1 VQGSV
6 GIAVGTG
13 EQTTNELMRS
23 ADLAM
28 YRAKGEGKG
37 RYALFEPS
45 MHEGVLERLGLKAD
59 LQRALGAEEF
69 EIYYQPIVE
78 LGSGAIA
85 GVEALLRWRH
95 PERGL
100 VPPEEFIGL
109 ADETGLILPVGRF
122 VLHTACAQVTH
133 WRSVGHVN
141 LGVSVNI
148 SARQLFSSHLPGDIA
163 AALAEASLDPAA
175 LTLEIS
181 ETMLLD
187 NREVSGRLEAVK
199 ALGVR
204 IAIDDFGTS
213 VLSLSHIR
221 RCSVDTLK
229 IAGAF
234 VEDVGSSAEQ
244 DRLVAAILR
253 LVPLG
258 LETVAEGIGAGA
270 APLAS
275 PRLPLWPGYLFSH
288 PAGHELDSAQA
299 RASRSVKF
307 RGPRAGRLMRRPANF
322 ATLCRDACRPRSALP
337 RPDPSIEGGA
347 ALIGRRRPKCGCVRS
362 PRGSRHARAR
372 ASCVD
377 SALARSSPRSDAL
390 RTPAE

>member
-1 VQGSV
+1 
-6 GIAVGTG
+6 
-13 EQTTNELMRS
+13 
-23 ADLAM
+23 
-28 YRAKGEGKG
+28 
-37 RYALFEPS
+37 
-45 MHEGVLERLGLKAD
+45 MHESVLERLALKAD

-213 VLSLSHIR
+213 VLSLSHLR

-229 IAGAF
+229 IAGTF
-234 VEDVGSSAEQ
+234 VEDVGASAEQ
-244 DRLVAAILR
+244 DRMVAAILR
-253 LVPLG
+253 LGAALG
-258 LETVAEGIGAGA
+258 IDTVAEGVGNQAQRN
-270 APLAS
+270 
-275 PRLPLWPGYLFSH
+275 RLRELGCRYGQGYLFSH
-288 PAGHELDSAQA
+288 PVPAHELDSAL
-299 RASRSVKF
+299 K
-307 RGPRAGRLMRRPANF
+307 
-322 ATLCRDACRPRSALP
+322 
-337 RPDPSIEGGA
+337 
-347 ALIGRRRPKCGCVRS
+347 
-362 PRGSRHARAR
+362 RAR
-372 ASCVD
+372 VA
-377 SALARSSPRSDAL
+377 
-390 RTPAE
+390 